1 MANRP
6 IFPDTIQNAA
16 LDIENAD
23 GTTAQD
29 LLTAGT
35 NGSRINSISAT
46 SDEPTADIEL
56 TINYNDGTTDYI
68 IGSVTIPALAGIDGT
83 VPPVSILNAI
93 DMPFLAED
101 LSYYLAGADKITIAA
116 QTAVTSSQ
124 KIQLVATY
132 GDY

>member
-23 GTTAQD
+23 GTTIQD
-29 LLTAGT
+29 LVTAGT

-46 SDEPTADIEL
+46 STDTAAVDI
-56 TINYNDGTTDYI
+56 YVYYHDGSTDYI
-68 IGSVTIPALAGIDGT
+68 LSRVTIPITAGTDGST
-83 VPPVSILNAI
+83 PPVSIFNST
-93 DMPFLAED
+93 DFPFLADD
-101 LSYYLAGADKITIAA
+101 LSYYLAGTDKIRIAA
-116 QTAVTSSQ
+116 VSAVTAATKVS
-124 KIQLVATY
+124 LVATY

>member
-6 IFPDTIQNAA
+6 IFPDTIKNAA

-23 GTTAQD
+23 STTAQD

-35 NGSRINSISAT
+35 NGSRINSISVT
-46 SDEPTADIEL
+46 SNDTADIDL
-56 TINYNDGTTDYI
+56 IINYNDGTTDYG
-68 IGSVTIPALAGIDGT
+68 IGRVTIPVGAGTDGST
-83 VPPVSILNAI
+83 PPVSILNII

-101 LSYYLAGADKITIAA
+101 LSYYLQGTNKITIAA
-116 QTAVTSSQ
+116 VTAVTAAMT
-124 KIQLVATY
+124 IQVVATY